1 MGVVVISDE
10 VVGVFDDVAVRGCQ
24 CGGGIVDMAVGVMVV
39 GVVDVAVGVV
49 VVNMAVGIVDVAV
62 GIVDVVVVDWWW
74 WEERGVVW
82 LSHEQPDLEAA
93 GRGLPDVLN
102 MPSIPSY

>member
-10 VVGVFDDVAVRGCQ
+10 AVMVVGVFDDVAVRGCR
-24 CGGGIVDMAVGVMVV
+24 CGGGIVD
-39 GVVDVAVGVV
+39 VAVGIV
-49 VVNMAVGIVDVAV
+49 AVGIVDVAV
-62 GIVDVVVVDWWW
+62 GIVDVAVGIVNVVVVEWWW

-93 GRGLPDVLN
+93 GRRPPDVLN
-102 MPSIPSY
+102 MPSIPSH